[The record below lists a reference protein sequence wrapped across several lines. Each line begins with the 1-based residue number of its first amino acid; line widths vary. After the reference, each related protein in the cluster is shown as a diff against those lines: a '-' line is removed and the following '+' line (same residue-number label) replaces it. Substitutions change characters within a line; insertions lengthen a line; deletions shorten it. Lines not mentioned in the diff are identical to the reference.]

1 MPADNTRIFDELQ
14 QHGLIEA
21 TATGHA
27 IFNIHVSIPHAN
39 FEQDFTTLKIDSRK
53 LFSVA
58 SMPAKMAGSV
68 SESGKAAT
76 DSAVAPSPATASTT
90 APASTAPV
98 APAVGQNLQ
107 PQAPTP
113 TLQQETTPDLQQ
125 EAVAPIVQILQ
136 QDVTGGHAL
145 AQDGLPPELQLAAA
159 IDALPV
165 PGWQDSPPDDPFAD
179 PPEVA
184 LPVPVVADG
193 VTPVPAIAQAEA
205 NVPVPA
211 NAPVSPTPPPDTDP
225 QSIVDGF
232 FAWLWQK
239 IETKKII
246 VNRSGQPAFVLEH
259 DGTKCLAVV
268 SPKTFAD
275 YARDA
280 GLFEKEA

>member
-1 MPADNTRIFDELQ
+1 M
-14 QHGLIEA
+14 
-21 TATGHA
+21 
-27 IFNIHVSIPHAN
+27 
-39 FEQDFTTLKIDSRK
+39 
-53 LFSVA
+53 
-58 SMPAKMAGSV
+58 
-68 SESGKAAT
+68 
-76 DSAVAPSPATASTT
+76 
-90 APASTAPV
+90 
-98 APAVGQNLQ
+98 
-107 PQAPTP
+107 
-113 TLQQETTPDLQQ
+113 PDLPQ

-136 QDVTGGHAL
+136 QNVAGEHAL

-165 PGWQDSPPDDPFAD
+165 PVWSDGPPDEPFAD
-179 PPEVA
+179 PPGVA

-193 VTPVPAIAQAEA
+193 VTPVPTIAPAEA

-211 NAPVSPTPPPDTDP
+211 AAPVSPAPPPDTDP
-225 QSIVDGF
+225 QSIVEGF

-280 GLFEKEA
+280 GLFEKEGSMSFDEMRQAAQIVQSAIHKRRTNIPAGSKQIHYRRPATAQGANAKLSLYLFALEKVQHPDELKSFLDKCEVRALLI